1 MRRAGSGSTGGT
13 RGGRRDA
20 RGAEPA
26 ASDAD
31 RIIDAAL
38 ARIAADGWRRLSL
51 AAIAAEA
58 GLPILR
64 VYRAF
69 SSKQAILCGFFG
81 RIDEAV
87 LAEPPTV
94 EADEHPRD
102 RVFDLLMRRFD
113 ALRPYK
119 PALAALRHELSGDL
133 FAHLCFG
140 ARLLRSMRWMLDAA
154 DISTDGLPGAL
165 AVRLAVAAYLSA
177 VRVWHGDDSP
187 DLGRTMAALDVRLR
201 RIERWLR
208 PLRPPPRSGEPAAA

>member
-1 MRRAGSGSTGGT
+1 MARSGA
-13 RGGRRDA
+13 RGGQRRKPDSA
-20 RGAEPA
+20 PP
-26 ASDAD
+26 ASDVD

-38 ARIAADGWRRLSL
+38 ARIVTDGWRRLSL

-58 GLPILR
+58 ELPILR

-69 SSKQAILCGFFG
+69 GAKQAILCGFFA

-87 LAEPPTV
+87 LAEPPAA

-113 ALRPYK
+113 ALRPHK
-119 PALAALRHELSGDL
+119 PVLEALRRELPRDPL
-133 FAHLCFG
+133 TALCLS

-154 DISTDGLPGAL
+154 DIATDGLTGIL
-165 AVRLAVAAYLSA
+165 AARLAGAAYLSA
-177 VRVWHGDDSP
+177 MRVWRGDDSP
-187 DLGRTMAALDVRLR
+187 DLARTMAALDVRLR

-208 PLRPPPRSGEPAAA
+208 PLHSPPPRGDESAAA